1 MKMAVIGSFKS
12 ISDDTNTY
20 EVDYSEIQQEL
31 ETFENSV
38 NKSIEQIE
46 QSNEQFQED
55 VTEKVNAIKGNI
67 TTMPCFSQVFRLIK
81 LGNGETITPRQS
93 FIKLQGTCNCD
104 NVDGESN
111 LTLTCWDNWG
121 NDTTAADWNN
131 NNQLVLY
138 SNNAQ
143 LASFKES
150 TYGGHGNSLCY
161 VKKSTKGSTA
171 NAAYLTQLYTLNS
184 SGGTVK
190 TSNVVIYN
198 VTTSSITRIGV
209 IDLSWLSTIWQT
221 HGNAPS
227 TFNLNSVEYIAEL
240 DKFACFINKDGAD
253 GALILVPSKL
263 QAFGSYS
270 VLTPLNSGPIY
281 IPLNYAL
288 QPAYSTENLI
298 QTCKYLGG
306 GYFGVLRFKPN
317 FIHVFRIDDAG
328 EVIDTSGMEIGMWG
342 NSNYWVGEPQDI
354 CRCGDK
360 IRLYSYHV
368 LNQNIVASRADI
380 AEFTL
385 FGQQPSTAS
394 DAPKT
399 SIYEPSVYV
408 DASSDMI
415 GPADGS
421 DEYPFLSIDEA
432 VKHVE
437 CPNNGLSQARVRLAN
452 GNYLMSY
459 PQCTKEI
466 SIEPQTGASNVT
478 LDICQCKGCT
488 KIEFKEIRVTSGD
501 RYADPSRSNDFMLSA
516 HDSDIH
522 VSECTLTPDSSHNA
536 LALYHANA
544 TVCGCSGKG
553 ATGRANV
560 YASTGSTVKVINANG
575 FTGLNTSSFNVLT
588 NSMIFIDGEKSGNV
602 NLGASCL
609 MVAPDLGSKT

>member
-1 MKMAVIGSFKS
+1 MAVIGNFKT
-12 ISDDTNTY
+12 ISDNANTY
-20 EVDYSEIQQEL
+20 GVDYSEIQQEFDTL
-31 ETFENSV
+31 ESSV
-38 NKSIEQIE
+38 NQSITQIK
-46 QSNEQFQED
+46 QSNEEFQGEI
-55 VTEKVNAIKGNI
+55 TEKVNAIKGNI
-67 TTMPCFSQVFRLIK
+67 TTMPCLSQVFRLIK

-93 FIKLQGTCNCD
+93 YIKLQGTTNCD

-121 NDTTAADWNN
+121 NDSTAADWNN
-131 NNQLVLY
+131 SNQLVLY

-143 LASFKES
+143 LASFSES

-161 VKKSTKGSTA
+161 VKKATKGSTA

-190 TSNVVIYN
+190 TSNVIIYN
-198 VTTSSITRIGV
+198 ITTSSITRIGV
-209 IDLSWLSTIWQT
+209 IDLSWLSTIWQS

-227 TFNLNSVEYIAEL
+227 TFNLNSVEYIDDL
-240 DKFACFINKDGAD
+240 DKFACFVNKDGAD
-253 GALILVPSKL
+253 GALILVPSQLK
-263 QAFGSYS
+263 AIGSYS
-270 VLTPLNSGPIY
+270 VLTPLNSGTIY

-298 QTCKYLGG
+298 QTCKYFGG

-317 FIHVFRIDDAG
+317 FIHVFRIDDSG
-328 EVIDTSGMEIGMWG
+328 EVIGTTGMDIGMWG
-342 NSNYWVGEPQDI
+342 NSNYWIGEPQDM

-380 AEFTL
+380 AEFSL
-385 FGQQPSTAS
+385 FGQQPSTSS

-399 SIYEPSVYV
+399 SIYEPTVYV

-432 VKHVE
+432 IKHVE
-437 CPNNGLSQARVRLAN
+437 CPNNGISQTRIRLAN

-466 SIEPQTGASNVT
+466 SIEPQTGASNVN
-478 LDICQCKGCT
+478 LDVTQCKGCT
-488 KIEFKEIRVTSGD
+488 RIEFKNLTVTGNN
-501 RYADPSRSNDFMLSA
+501 RYADPSRENDFMLGIQ
-516 HDSDIH
+516 DSNAKIYQ
-522 VSECTLTPDSSHNA
+522 CTLSPSSTRNA
-536 LALYHANA
+536 LSLFHTTA
-544 TVCGCSGKG
+544 TVTECKGSGN
-553 ATGRANV
+553 TSMANV
-560 YASTGSTVKVINANG
+560 YASTGSDVKIVDAG
-575 FTGLNTSSFNVLT
+575 EFTGLSSQSFNIL
-588 NSMIFIDGEKSGNV
+588 SGSICFIDSSKTGNV
-602 NLGASCL
+602 NLGSSCL
-609 MVAPDLGSKT
+609 LFSNELGSKT

>member
-1 MKMAVIGSFKS
+1 MAVIGNFKT
-12 ISDDTNTY
+12 ISDNKNTY
-20 EVDYSEIQQEL
+20 EVDYSEIQQDFESL
-31 ETFENSV
+31 EESV
-38 NKSIEQIE
+38 NQSIAEIN
-46 QSNEQFQED
+46 QSNEQFQESI
-55 VTEKVNAIKGNI
+55 TEKINAIKGNI
-67 TTMPCFSQVFRLIK
+67 TTMPCLSQVFRLIK

-93 FIKLQGTCNCD
+93 FIKLQGTCNCG
-104 NVDGESN
+104 NVDGESD

-121 NDTTAADWNN
+121 NDKTAADWNN

-143 LASFKES
+143 LASFSES

-161 VKKSTKGSTA
+161 VKKATKGSTA

-190 TSNVVIYN
+190 TSNVIIYN
-198 VTTSSITRIGV
+198 ITTSSITRIGV
-209 IDLSWLSTIWQT
+209 IDLSWLSTIWQN

-227 TFNLNSVEYIAEL
+227 TFNLNSVEYIDDL
-240 DKFACFINKDGAD
+240 DKFACFVNKDGAD
-253 GALILVPSKL
+253 GALILVPSQL
-263 QAFGSYS
+263 QEIGSYS

-298 QTCKYLGG
+298 QTCKYFGG

-317 FIHVFRIDDAG
+317 FIHVFRIDASG
-328 EVIDTSGMEIGMWG
+328 EVIGTTGMDIGMWG
-342 NSNYWVGEPQDI
+342 NSNYWIGEPQDL

-380 AEFTL
+380 AEFSL
-385 FGQQPSTAS
+385 FGQQPSTSS

-399 SIYEPSVYV
+399 SIYEPTVYV

-421 DEYPFLSIDEA
+421 DEYPFYSIDEA
-432 VKHVE
+432 IKHVE
-437 CPNNGLSQARVRLAN
+437 CPNNGISQTRIRLAN

-466 SIEPQTGASNVT
+466 SIEPQTGASNVN
-478 LDICQCKGCT
+478 LDVTQCKGCT
-488 KIEFKEIRVTSGD
+488 RIEFKNLTVTGNN
-501 RYADPSRSNDFMLSA
+501 RYADPSRETDFMLGI
-516 HDSDIH
+516 HDSDAKIYQ
-522 VSECTLTPDSSHNA
+522 CTLSPSSTRNA
-536 LALYHANA
+536 LSLFHTTA
-544 TVCGCSGKG
+544 TVTECKGSGN
-553 ATGRANV
+553 TSRANV
-560 YASTGSTVKVINANG
+560 YASTGSDVKIVDAG
-575 FTGLNTSSFNVLT
+575 EFTGLSGQSFNIL
-588 NSMIFIDGEKSGNV
+588 SGSICFIDSSKTGNV
-602 NLGASCL
+602 NLGSSCL
-609 MVAPDLGSKT
+609 LFSNALGSKT

>member
-1 MKMAVIGSFKS
+1 MAVIGSFKT
-12 ISDDTNTY
+12 ISDNKNTY
-20 EVDYSEIQQEL
+20 AVDYSEIQQDFESL
-31 ETFENSV
+31 EESV
-38 NKSIEQIE
+38 NQSIAEIN

-55 VTEKVNAIKGNI
+55 ITEKINAIKGNI
-67 TTMPCFSQVFRLIK
+67 TTMPCLSQVFRLIK

-104 NVDGESN
+104 NVDGESD

-121 NDTTAADWNN
+121 NDKTAADWNN

-143 LASFKES
+143 LASFSES

-198 VTTSSITRIGV
+198 ITTSSITRIGV
-209 IDLSWLSTIWQT
+209 IDLSWLSTIWQS

-240 DKFACFINKDGAD
+240 DKFACFVNKDGAD
-253 GALILVPSKL
+253 GAIILVPSQL
-263 QAFGSYS
+263 QAIGSYS
-270 VLTPLNSGPIY
+270 VLTPLNSGAIY

-317 FIHVFRIDDAG
+317 FIHVFRIDDSG
-328 EVIDTSGMEIGMWG
+328 EVIGTTGMDIGMWG
-342 NSNYWVGEPQDI
+342 NSNYWIGEPQDM

-380 AEFTL
+380 AEFSL
-385 FGQQPSTAS
+385 FGQQPSTSS

-399 SIYEPSVYV
+399 SIYEPTVYV

-432 VKHVE
+432 IKHVE
-437 CPNNGLSQARVRLAN
+437 CPNNGISQTRIRLAN

-466 SIEPQTGASNVT
+466 SIEPQTGASNVN
-478 LDICQCKGCT
+478 LDVTQCKGCT
-488 KIEFKEIRVTSGD
+488 RIEFKNLRVTGNN
-501 RYADPSRSNDFMLSA
+501 RYADPSRENDFMLGIQ
-516 HDSDIH
+516 DSNAKIYQ
-522 VSECTLTPDSSHNA
+522 CTLSPSSTRNA
-536 LALYHANA
+536 LSLFHTTA
-544 TVCGCSGKG
+544 TVTECKGSGN
-553 ATGRANV
+553 TSMANV
-560 YASTGSTVKVINANG
+560 YASTGSDVKIVDAG
-575 FTGLNTSSFNVLT
+575 EFTGLSGQSFNIL
-588 NSMIFIDGEKSGNV
+588 SGSICFIDSSKTGNV
-602 NLGASCL
+602 NLGSSCL
-609 MVAPDLGSKT
+609 LFSNALGSKT

>member
-1 MKMAVIGSFKS
+1 MAIIGSFKT
-12 ISDDTNTY
+12 ISDNKNTY
-20 EVDYSEIQQEL
+20 EVDYSEIQQEFNAL
-31 ETFENSV
+31 EDSV
-38 NKSIEQIE
+38 NESITNINQG
-46 QSNEQFQED
+46 NEEFQEEI
-55 VTEKVNAIKGNI
+55 TEKVNAIKGNI
-67 TTMPCFSQVFRLIK
+67 TTMPCLSQVFRLIK

-104 NVDGESN
+104 NVDGESD

-121 NDTTAADWNN
+121 NDTTSADWNN

-143 LASFKES
+143 LASFNES

-209 IDLSWLSTIWQT
+209 IDLSWLSTIWQS

-253 GALILVPSKL
+253 GAIILAPSQL
-263 QAFGSYS
+263 QAIGSYS

-317 FIHVFRIDDAG
+317 FIHVFRIDDSG
-328 EVIDTSGMEIGMWG
+328 EVIGTTGMDIGMWG
-342 NSNYWVGEPQDI
+342 NSNYWIGEPQDM

-380 AEFTL
+380 AEFSL

-432 VKHVE
+432 IKHVE
-437 CPNNGLSQARVRLAN
+437 CPNNGISQTRIRLAN

-466 SIEPQTGASNVT
+466 SIEPQTGASNVN
-478 LDICQCKGCT
+478 LDITQCKGCT
-488 KIEFKEIRVTSGD
+488 RVEFKQINLTSGD
-501 RYADPSRSNDFMLSA
+501 RYADPSRTNDFMLGI
-516 HDSDIH
+516 HDSNAKIYQ
-522 VSECTLTPDSSHNA
+522 CQLTPDSTHNA
-536 LALYHANA
+536 LALYHSSAIVSECTGSGNA
-544 TVCGCSGKG
+544 TK
-553 ATGRANV
+553 ANV
-560 YASTGSTVKVINANG
+560 YSTTGSDVKIVDTG
-575 FTGLNTSSFNVLT
+575 EFTGLSSQSFNIL
-588 NSMIFIDGEKSGNV
+588 SGSICFIDSSKTGNV
-602 NLGASCL
+602 NLGSSCL
-609 MVAPDLGSKT
+609 LFSNALGSKT

>member
-1 MKMAVIGSFKS
+1 MAVIGNFKT
-12 ISDDTNTY
+12 ISDNAKTY
-20 EVDYSEIQQEL
+20 GVDYSEIQQEFDAL
-31 ETFENSV
+31 ESSV
-38 NKSIEQIE
+38 NQSITQIN
-46 QSNEQFQED
+46 QSNEEFQEEI
-55 VTEKVNAIKGNI
+55 TEKVNAIKGNI
-67 TTMPCFSQVFRLIK
+67 TTMPCLSQVFRLIK

-104 NVDGESN
+104 NVDGESD

-121 NDTTAADWNN
+121 NDKTAADWNN

-143 LASFKES
+143 LASFNES

-209 IDLSWLSTIWQT
+209 IDLSWLSTIWQS

-240 DKFACFINKDGAD
+240 DKFACFVNKDGAD
-253 GALILVPSKL
+253 GALILVPSQLK
-263 QAFGSYS
+263 AIGSYS
-270 VLTPLNSGPIY
+270 VLTPLNSGAIY

-298 QTCKYLGG
+298 QTCKYLSA
-306 GYFGVLRFKPN
+306 GYFGILRFKPN
-317 FIHVFRIDDAG
+317 FIHVFRIDDSG
-328 EVIDTSGMEIGMWG
+328 EVIGTTGMDIGMWG
-342 NSNYWVGEPQDI
+342 NSNYWIGEPQDM

-380 AEFTL
+380 AEFSL
-385 FGQQPSTAS
+385 FGQQPSTSS

-399 SIYEPSVYV
+399 SIYEPTVYV

-432 VKHVE
+432 IKHVE
-437 CPNNGLSQARVRLAN
+437 CPNNGISQTRIRLAN

-466 SIEPQTGASNVT
+466 SIEPQTGASNVN
-478 LDICQCKGCT
+478 LDVTQCKGCT
-488 KIEFKEIRVTSGD
+488 RIEFKNLRVTGNN
-501 RYADPSRSNDFMLSA
+501 RYADPSRENDFMLGIQ
-516 HDSDIH
+516 DSNAKIYQ
-522 VSECTLTPDSSHNA
+522 CTLSPSSTRNA
-536 LALYHANA
+536 LSLFHTTA
-544 TVCGCSGKG
+544 TVTECKGSGN
-553 ATGRANV
+553 TSMANV
-560 YASTGSTVKVINANG
+560 YASTGSDVKIVDAG
-575 FTGLNTSSFNVLT
+575 EFTGLSNQSFNIL
-588 NSMIFIDGEKSGNV
+588 SGSICFIDSSKTGNV
-602 NLGASCL
+602 NLGSSCL
-609 MVAPDLGSKT
+609 LFSNALGSKT

>member
-1 MKMAVIGSFKS
+1 MAVIGNFKT
-12 ISDDTNTY
+12 ISDNANTY
-20 EVDYSEIQQEL
+20 GVDYSEIQQEFDTL
-31 ETFENSV
+31 ESSV
-38 NKSIEQIE
+38 NQSITQIK
-46 QSNEQFQED
+46 QSNEEFQEEI
-55 VTEKVNAIKGNI
+55 TEKVNAIKGNI
-67 TTMPCFSQVFRLIK
+67 TTMPCLSQVFRLIK

-104 NVDGESN
+104 NVDGESD

-121 NDTTAADWNN
+121 NDSTAADWNN
-131 NNQLVLY
+131 SNQLVLY

-143 LASFKES
+143 LASFSES

-161 VKKSTKGSTA
+161 VKKATKGSTA

-190 TSNVVIYN
+190 TSNVIIYN
-198 VTTSSITRIGV
+198 ITTSSITRIGV
-209 IDLSWLSTIWQT
+209 IDLSWLSTIWQS

-227 TFNLNSVEYIAEL
+227 TFNLNSVEYIDDL
-240 DKFACFINKDGAD
+240 DKFACFVNKDGAD
-253 GALILVPSKL
+253 GALILVPSQLK
-263 QAFGSYS
+263 AIGSYS
-270 VLTPLNSGPIY
+270 VLTPLNSGTIY

-298 QTCKYLGG
+298 QTCKYFGG

-317 FIHVFRIDDAG
+317 FIHVFRIDDSG
-328 EVIDTSGMEIGMWG
+328 EVIGTTGMDIGMWG
-342 NSNYWVGEPQDI
+342 NSNYWIGEPQDM

-380 AEFTL
+380 AEFSL
-385 FGQQPSTAS
+385 FGQQPSTSS

-399 SIYEPSVYV
+399 SIYEPTVYV

-432 VKHVE
+432 IKHVE
-437 CPNNGLSQARVRLAN
+437 CPNNGISQTRIRLAN

-466 SIEPQTGASNVT
+466 SIEPQTGASNVN
-478 LDICQCKGCT
+478 LDVTQCKGCT
-488 KIEFKEIRVTSGD
+488 RIEFKNLTVTGNN
-501 RYADPSRSNDFMLSA
+501 RYADPSRENDFMLGIQ
-516 HDSDIH
+516 DSNAKIYQ
-522 VSECTLTPDSSHNA
+522 CTLSPSSTRNA
-536 LALYHANA
+536 LSLFHTTA
-544 TVCGCSGKG
+544 TVTECKGSGN
-553 ATGRANV
+553 TSMANV
-560 YASTGSTVKVINANG
+560 YASTGSDVKIVDAG
-575 FTGLNTSSFNVLT
+575 EFTGLSSQSFNIL
-588 NSMIFIDGEKSGNV
+588 SGSICFIDSSKTGNV
-602 NLGASCL
+602 NLGSSCL
-609 MVAPDLGSKT
+609 LFSNALGSKT

>member
-1 MKMAVIGSFKS
+1 MAVIGNFKT
-12 ISDDTNTY
+12 ISDNTNTY
-20 EVDYSEIQQEL
+20 GVDYSEIQQEFDTL
-31 ETFENSV
+31 ESSV
-38 NKSIEQIE
+38 NQSITQIK
-46 QSNEQFQED
+46 QSNEEFQGEI
-55 VTEKVNAIKGNI
+55 TEKVNAIKGNI
-67 TTMPCFSQVFRLIK
+67 TTMPCLSQVFRLIK
-81 LGNGETITPRQS
+81 LGNAETITPRQS
-93 FIKLQGTCNCD
+93 FIKLQGTTNCD

-143 LASFKES
+143 LASFNES

-161 VKKSTKGSTA
+161 VKKATKGSTA

-190 TSNVVIYN
+190 TSNVIIYN
-198 VTTSSITRIGV
+198 ITTSSITRIGV
-209 IDLSWLSTIWQT
+209 IDLSWLSTIWQS

-227 TFNLNSVEYIAEL
+227 TFNLNSVEYIDDL
-240 DKFACFINKDGAD
+240 DKFACFVNKDGAD
-253 GALILVPSKL
+253 GALILVPSQLK
-263 QAFGSYS
+263 AIGSYS
-270 VLTPLNSGPIY
+270 VLTPLNSGTIY

-298 QTCKYLGG
+298 QTCKYFGG

-317 FIHVFRIDDAG
+317 FIHVFRIDDSG
-328 EVIDTSGMEIGMWG
+328 EVIGTTGMDIGMWG
-342 NSNYWVGEPQDI
+342 NSNYWIGEPQDM

-380 AEFTL
+380 AEFSL
-385 FGQQPSTAS
+385 FGQQPSTSS

-399 SIYEPSVYV
+399 SIYEPTVYV

-432 VKHVE
+432 IKHVE
-437 CPNNGLSQARVRLAN
+437 CPNNGISQTRIRLAN

-466 SIEPQTGASNVT
+466 SIEPQTGASNVN
-478 LDICQCKGCT
+478 LDVTQCKGCT
-488 KIEFKEIRVTSGD
+488 RIEFKNLTVTGNN
-501 RYADPSRSNDFMLSA
+501 RYADPSRENDFMLGIQ
-516 HDSDIH
+516 DSNAKIYQ
-522 VSECTLTPDSSHNA
+522 CTLSPSSTRNA
-536 LALYHANA
+536 LSLFHTTA
-544 TVCGCSGKG
+544 TVTECKGSGN
-553 ATGRANV
+553 TSMANV
-560 YASTGSTVKVINANG
+560 YASTGSDVKIVDAG
-575 FTGLNTSSFNVLT
+575 EFTGLSSQSFNIL
-588 NSMIFIDGEKSGNV
+588 SGSICFIDSSKTGNV
-602 NLGASCL
+602 NLGSSCL
-609 MVAPDLGSKT
+609 LFSNALGSKT

>member
-1 MKMAVIGSFKS
+1 MAVIGNFKT
-12 ISDDTNTY
+12 ISDNANTY
-20 EVDYSEIQQEL
+20 GVDYSEIQQEFDTL
-31 ETFENSV
+31 ENSV
-38 NKSIEQIE
+38 NQSITQIN
-46 QSNEQFQED
+46 QSNEEFQEEI
-55 VTEKVNAIKGNI
+55 TEKVNAIKGNI
-67 TTMPCFSQVFRLIK
+67 TTMPCLSQVFRLIK

-93 FIKLQGTCNCD
+93 YIKLQGTTNCD

-121 NDTTAADWNN
+121 NDSTAADWNN
-131 NNQLVLY
+131 SNQLVLY

-143 LASFKES
+143 LASFSES

-161 VKKSTKGSTA
+161 VKKATKGSTA

-190 TSNVVIYN
+190 TSNVIIYN
-198 VTTSSITRIGV
+198 ITTSSITRIGV
-209 IDLSWLSTIWQT
+209 IDLSWLSTIWQS

-227 TFNLNSVEYIAEL
+227 TFNLNSVEYIDDL
-240 DKFACFINKDGAD
+240 DKFACFVNKDGAD
-253 GALILVPSKL
+253 GALILVPSQLK
-263 QAFGSYS
+263 AIGSYS
-270 VLTPLNSGPIY
+270 VLTPLNSGTIY

-298 QTCKYLGG
+298 QTCKYFGG

-317 FIHVFRIDDAG
+317 FIHVFRIDDSG
-328 EVIDTSGMEIGMWG
+328 EVIGTTGMDIGMWG
-342 NSNYWVGEPQDI
+342 NSNYWIGEPQDM

-380 AEFTL
+380 AEFSL
-385 FGQQPSTAS
+385 FGQQPSTSS

-399 SIYEPSVYV
+399 SIYEPTVYV

-432 VKHVE
+432 IKHVE
-437 CPNNGLSQARVRLAN
+437 CPNNGISQTRIRLAN

-466 SIEPQTGASNVT
+466 SIEPQTGASNVN
-478 LDICQCKGCT
+478 LDVTQCKGCT
-488 KIEFKEIRVTSGD
+488 RVEFKNLTVTGNN
-501 RYADPSRSNDFMLSA
+501 RYADPSRENDFMLGIQ
-516 HDSDIH
+516 DSNAKIYQ
-522 VSECTLTPDSSHNA
+522 CTLSPSSTRNA
-536 LALYHANA
+536 LSLFHTTA
-544 TVCGCSGKG
+544 TVTECKGSGN
-553 ATGRANV
+553 TSMANV
-560 YASTGSTVKVINANG
+560 YASTGSDVKIVDAG
-575 FTGLNTSSFNVLT
+575 EFTGLNNQSFNIL
-588 NSMIFIDGEKSGNV
+588 SGSICFIDSSKTGNV
-602 NLGASCL
+602 NLGSSCL
-609 MVAPDLGSKT
+609 LFSNELGSKT

>member
-1 MKMAVIGSFKS
+1 MAVIGSFKT
-12 ISDDTNTY
+12 ISDNKNTY
-20 EVDYSEIQQEL
+20 AVDYSEIQQGFESL
-31 ETFENSV
+31 EESV
-38 NKSIEQIE
+38 NRSIAEIN
-46 QSNEQFQED
+46 QSNEQFQESI
-55 VTEKVNAIKGNI
+55 TEKVNAIKGNI
-67 TTMPCFSQVFRLIK
+67 TTMPCLSQVFRLIK

-104 NVDGESN
+104 NVDGESD

-121 NDTTAADWNN
+121 NDKTAADWNN

-143 LASFKES
+143 LASFNES

-198 VTTSSITRIGV
+198 LTTSSITRIGV
-209 IDLSWLSTIWQT
+209 IDLSWLSTIWQS

-240 DKFACFINKDGAD
+240 DKFACFVNKDGAD
-253 GALILVPSKL
+253 GALILVPSQLK
-263 QAFGSYS
+263 AIGSYS
-270 VLTPLNSGPIY
+270 VLTPLNSGAIY

-298 QTCKYLGG
+298 QTCKYLSA

-317 FIHVFRIDDAG
+317 FIHVFRIDDSG
-328 EVIDTSGMEIGMWG
+328 EVIGTTGMDIGMWG
-342 NSNYWVGEPQDI
+342 NSNYWIGEPQDM

-380 AEFTL
+380 AEFSL
-385 FGQQPSTAS
+385 FGQQPSTSS

-399 SIYEPSVYV
+399 SIYEPTVYV
-408 DASSDMI
+408 NASSGMI

-432 VKHVE
+432 IKHVE
-437 CPNNGLSQARVRLAN
+437 CPNNGISQTRIRLAN

-466 SIEPQTGASNVT
+466 SIEPQTGASNVN
-478 LDICQCKGCT
+478 LDVTQCKGCT
-488 KIEFKEIRVTSGD
+488 RIEFKNLRVTGNN
-501 RYADPSRSNDFMLSA
+501 RYADPSRENDFMLGIQ
-516 HDSDIH
+516 DSNAKIYQ
-522 VSECTLTPDSSHNA
+522 CTLSPSSTRNA
-536 LALYHANA
+536 LSLFHTTA
-544 TVCGCSGKG
+544 TVTECKGSGN
-553 ATGRANV
+553 TSMANV
-560 YASTGSTVKVINANG
+560 YASTGSDVKIVDAG
-575 FTGLNTSSFNVLT
+575 EFTGLSNQSFNIL
-588 NSMIFIDGEKSGNV
+588 SGSICFIDSSKTGNV
-602 NLGASCL
+602 NLGSSCL
-609 MVAPDLGSKT
+609 LFSNALGSKT

>member
-1 MKMAVIGSFKS
+1 MAIIGSFKT
-12 ISDDTNTY
+12 ISDNKNTY
-20 EVDYSEIQQEL
+20 GVDYSEIQEDFESL
-31 ETFENSV
+31 EESV
-38 NKSIEQIE
+38 NQSIAEIN
-46 QSNEQFQED
+46 QSNEQFQESI
-55 VTEKVNAIKGNI
+55 TEKVNAIKGNI
-67 TTMPCFSQVFRLIK
+67 TTMPCLSQVFRLIK

-104 NVDGESN
+104 NVDGESD

-121 NDTTAADWNN
+121 NDKTAADWNN

-138 SNNAQ
+138 SNNAR
-143 LASFKES
+143 LASFNES

-209 IDLSWLSTIWQT
+209 IDLSWLSTIWQS

-227 TFNLNSVEYIAEL
+227 TFNLNSVEYIDDL

-253 GALILVPSKL
+253 GALILVPSQI
-263 QAFGSYS
+263 QAIGSYS

-281 IPLNYAL
+281 IPLNYEL
-288 QPAYSTENLI
+288 QPAYNTENLI

-317 FIHVFRIDDAG
+317 FIHVFRIDDSG
-328 EVIDTSGMEIGMWG
+328 EVIGTTGMDIGMWG
-342 NSNYWVGEPQDI
+342 NSNYWIGEPQDL

-385 FGQQPSTAS
+385 FGQQPSTTS

-399 SIYEPSVYV
+399 SIYEPTVYV
-408 DASSDMI
+408 DASTSLI
-415 GPADGS
+415 GAADGS
-421 DEYPFLSIDEA
+421 DEYPFYSIDEA
-432 VKHVE
+432 IKHVE
-437 CPNNGLSQARVRLAN
+437 CPNNGISQTRIRLAN

-466 SIEPQTGASNVT
+466 SIEPQTGASNVN
-478 LDICQCKGCT
+478 LDVTQCKGCT
-488 KIEFKEIRVTSGD
+488 RIEFKNLRVTGNN
-501 RYADPSRSNDFMLSA
+501 RYADPSRENDFMLGIQ
-516 HDSDIH
+516 DSNAKIYQ
-522 VSECTLTPDSSHNA
+522 CTLSPSSTRNA
-536 LALYHANA
+536 LSLFHTTA
-544 TVCGCSGKG
+544 TVTECKGSGN
-553 ATGRANV
+553 TSMANV
-560 YASTGSTVKVINANG
+560 YASTGSDVKIVDAG
-575 FTGLNTSSFNVLT
+575 EFTGLSSQSFNIL
-588 NSMIFIDGEKSGNV
+588 SGSICFIDSSKTGNV
-602 NLGASCL
+602 NLGSSCL
-609 MVAPDLGSKT
+609 LFSNELGSKT

>member
-1 MKMAVIGSFKS
+1 MAVIGNFKT
-12 ISDDTNTY
+12 ISDNKNTY
-20 EVDYSEIQQEL
+20 GVDYSEIQQEFNSL
-31 ETFENSV
+31 EESV
-38 NKSIEQIE
+38 NQSIAEIN
-46 QSNEQFQED
+46 QSNEQFQESI
-55 VTEKVNAIKGNI
+55 TEKVNAIKGNI
-67 TTMPCFSQVFRLIK
+67 TTMPCLSQVFRLIK

-104 NVDGESN
+104 NVDGESD

-121 NDTTAADWNN
+121 NDKTAADWNN

-143 LASFKES
+143 LASFSES

-171 NAAYLTQLYTLNS
+171 NATYLTQLYTLNS

-198 VTTSSITRIGV
+198 ITTSSITRIGV
-209 IDLSWLSTIWQT
+209 IDLSWLSTIWQS

-240 DKFACFINKDGAD
+240 DKFACFVNKDGAD
-253 GALILVPSKL
+253 GALILVPSQL
-263 QAFGSYS
+263 QAIGSYS
-270 VLTPLNSGPIY
+270 VLTPLNSGAIY

-317 FIHVFRIDDAG
+317 FIHVFRIDDSG
-328 EVIDTSGMEIGMWG
+328 EVIGTTGMDIGMWG
-342 NSNYWVGEPQDI
+342 NSNYWIGEPQDL

-380 AEFTL
+380 AEFSL
-385 FGQQPSTAS
+385 FGQQPSTSS
-394 DAPKT
+394 DSPKT
-399 SIYEPSVYV
+399 SIYEPTVYV

-432 VKHVE
+432 IKHVE
-437 CPNNGLSQARVRLAN
+437 CPNNGISQTRIRLAN

-466 SIEPQTGASNVT
+466 SIEPQTGASNVN
-478 LDICQCKGCT
+478 LDVTQCKGCT
-488 KIEFKEIRVTSGD
+488 RIEFKNLTVTGNN
-501 RYADPSRSNDFMLSA
+501 RYADPSRENDFMLGIQ
-516 HDSDIH
+516 DSNAKIYQ
-522 VSECTLTPDSSHNA
+522 CTLSPSSTRNA
-536 LALYHANA
+536 LSLFHTTA
-544 TVCGCSGKG
+544 TVTECKGSGN
-553 ATGRANV
+553 TSMANV
-560 YASTGSTVKVINANG
+560 YASTGSDVKIVDAG
-575 FTGLNTSSFNVLT
+575 EFTGLNNQSFNIL
-588 NSMIFIDGEKSGNV
+588 SGSICFIDSSKTGNV
-602 NLGASCL
+602 NLGSSCL
-609 MVAPDLGSKT
+609 LFSNKLGSKT

>member
-1 MKMAVIGSFKS
+1 MAVIGNFKT
-12 ISDDTNTY
+12 ISDNKNTY
-20 EVDYSEIQQEL
+20 GVDYSEIQQEFNSL
-31 ETFENSV
+31 EQSV
-38 NKSIEQIE
+38 NHSIEQIN

-55 VTEKVNAIKGNI
+55 ITGKVNAIKGNI
-67 TTMPCFSQVFRLIK
+67 TTMPCLSQVFRLIK

-104 NVDGESN
+104 NVDGESD

-121 NDTTAADWNN
+121 NDKTAADWNN

-143 LASFKES
+143 LASFSES

-161 VKKSTKGSTA
+161 VKKATKGSTA

-209 IDLSWLSTIWQT
+209 IDLSWLSTIWQS

-253 GALILVPSKL
+253 GALILAPSQL
-263 QAFGSYS
+263 QAIGSYS
-270 VLTPLNSGPIY
+270 VLTPLNSGAIY

-298 QTCKYLGG
+298 QTCKYLSG

-317 FIHVFRIDDAG
+317 FIHVFRIDASG
-328 EVIDTSGMEIGMWG
+328 EVIGTTGMDIGMWG
-342 NSNYWVGEPQDI
+342 NSNYWIGEPQDL

-385 FGQQPSTAS
+385 FGQQPSTTS

-399 SIYEPSVYV
+399 SIYEPTVYV
-408 DASSDMI
+408 NASSGMI

-432 VKHVE
+432 IKHVE
-437 CPNNGLSQARVRLAN
+437 CPNNGISQTRIRLAN

-466 SIEPQTGASNVT
+466 SIEPQTGASNVN
-478 LDICQCKGCT
+478 LDVTQCKGCT
-488 KIEFKEIRVTSGD
+488 RIEFKNLTVTGNN
-501 RYADPSRSNDFMLSA
+501 RYADPSRENNFMLGIQ
-516 HDSDIH
+516 DSNAKIYQ
-522 VSECTLTPDSSHNA
+522 CTLSPSSTRNA
-536 LALYHANA
+536 LSLFHTTA
-544 TVCGCSGKG
+544 TVTECKGSGN
-553 ATGRANV
+553 TSMANV
-560 YASTGSTVKVINANG
+560 YASTGSDVKIVDAG
-575 FTGLNTSSFNVLT
+575 EFTGLSGQSFNIL
-588 NSMIFIDGEKSGNV
+588 SGSICFIDSSKTGNV
-602 NLGASCL
+602 NLGSSCL
-609 MVAPDLGSKT
+609 LFSNELGSKT

>member
-1 MKMAVIGSFKS
+1 MAVIGNFKT
-12 ISDDTNTY
+12 ISDNAKTY
-20 EVDYSEIQQEL
+20 GVDYSEIQQEFDAL
-31 ETFENSV
+31 ESSV
-38 NKSIEQIE
+38 NQSITQIN
-46 QSNEQFQED
+46 QSNEEFQEEI
-55 VTEKVNAIKGNI
+55 TEKVNAIKGNI
-67 TTMPCFSQVFRLIK
+67 TTMPCLSQVFRLIK

-104 NVDGESN
+104 NVDGESD

-143 LASFKES
+143 LASFNES

-209 IDLSWLSTIWQT
+209 IDLSWLSTIWQS

-253 GALILVPSKL
+253 GALILVPSQLK
-263 QAFGSYS
+263 AIGSYS
-270 VLTPLNSGPIY
+270 VLTPLNSDPIY

-288 QPAYSTENLI
+288 RPAYSTENLI
-298 QTCKYLGG
+298 QTCKYLSG

-317 FIHVFRIDDAG
+317 FIHVFRIDDSG
-328 EVIDTSGMEIGMWG
+328 EVIGTTGMDIGMWG
-342 NSNYWVGEPQDI
+342 NSNYWIGEPQDM

-380 AEFTL
+380 AEFSL
-385 FGQQPSTAS
+385 FGQQPSTSS

-399 SIYEPSVYV
+399 SIYEPTVYV

-432 VKHVE
+432 IKHVE
-437 CPNNGLSQARVRLAN
+437 CPNNGISQTRIRLAN

-466 SIEPQTGASNVT
+466 SIEPQTGASNVN
-478 LDICQCKGCT
+478 LDVTQCKGCT
-488 KIEFKEIRVTSGD
+488 RIEFKNLKVTGNK
-501 RYADPSRSNDFMLSA
+501 RYADPSRENDFMLGIQ
-516 HDSDIH
+516 DSNAKIYQ
-522 VSECTLTPDSSHNA
+522 CTLSPSSTRNA
-536 LALYHANA
+536 LSLFHTTA
-544 TVCGCSGKG
+544 TVTECKGSGN
-553 ATGRANV
+553 TSMANV
-560 YASTGSTVKVINANG
+560 YASTGSDVKIVDAG
-575 FTGLNTSSFNVLT
+575 EFTGLSSQSFNIL
-588 NSMIFIDGEKSGNV
+588 SGSICFIDSSKTGNV
-602 NLGASCL
+602 NLGSSCL
-609 MVAPDLGSKT
+609 LFSNALGSKT